1 MGNEIVMCYPTGN
14 TLYIHLFN
22 SIGQIYD
29 TVSTAFDL
37 PISADWADY
46 DISMT
51 ERTTA
56 TQIYR
61 GDMPVVAAGVY
72 SFTIRKQAGGSP
84 AVSDIAVGAGRID
97 WNGTAESVLGA
108 IELAA
113 GAIDATAI
121 ADGGANKI
129 ADHVVRRNSANV
141 EGSSHG
147 DTVVF
152 KSLLGVIAKHTH
164 KVDIDGTDLDTYK
177 SDDATVLGTQGL
189 VTDANAE
196 PVVTVG

>member
-1 MGNEIVMCYPTGN
+1 MSNEIITVYPTGN
-14 TLYIHLFN
+14 TLYVHVFD
-22 SIGQIYD
+22 SVGQIYNGSGF
-29 TVSTAFDL
+29 VA
-37 PISADWADY
+37 PQSAGWALY
-46 DISMT
+46 HIPLI
-51 ERTTA
+51 EATTA

-61 GDMPVVAAGVY
+61 ANMPVVAAGIY
-72 SFTIRKQAGGSP
+72 SFTIRRLVGGTP
-84 AVSDIAVGAGRID
+84 AVSDPAIAAGRMD
-97 WNGTAESVLGA
+97 WDGTAEAAMGA

-129 ADHVVRRNSANV
+129 ADHVLRRTTANI

-147 DTVVF
+147 DALGF
-152 KSLLGVIAKHTH
+152 KSLYGAAAKQTH

-177 SDDATVLGTQGL
+177 SDGATVLGTQVL